1 MGTKRLDTMLLGS
14 IVSIYDFTY
23 LHFKQYMRKLPVAV
37 LILEVFVYEDDKRY
51 VGHWFMFRTMHISS
65 PIHLHTIELISKAV
79 VETDL
84 LAPVRAAIHVSLTFA
99 RIMQIKGASSS

>member
-1 MGTKRLDTMLLGS
+1 
-14 IVSIYDFTY
+14 
-23 LHFKQYMRKLPVAV
+23 MRKLPVAV

-65 PIHLHTIELISKAV
+65 PIHLHTIELISTAV

-84 LAPVRAAIHVSLTFA
+84 LSLRGYSCKFDFREDHA
-99 RIMQIKGASSS
+99 NKKCELELKCNRR

>member
-1 MGTKRLDTMLLGS
+1 MLLGS

-51 VGHWFMFRTMHISS
+51 VGHW
-65 PIHLHTIELISKAV
+65 LIELISTAV

-84 LAPVRAAIHVSLTFA
+84 LAPVCAAIHVSLTFA
-99 RIMQIKGASSS
+99 QIMQIKSASSS

>member
-1 MGTKRLDTMLLGS
+1 MLLGS

-51 VGHWFMFRTMHISS
+51 VGHWFMFRTMHMSS
-65 PIHLHTIELISKAV
+65 LIHLHTIELISTAV

-84 LAPVRAAIHVSLTFA
+84 LAPVRAAIHESLTFA